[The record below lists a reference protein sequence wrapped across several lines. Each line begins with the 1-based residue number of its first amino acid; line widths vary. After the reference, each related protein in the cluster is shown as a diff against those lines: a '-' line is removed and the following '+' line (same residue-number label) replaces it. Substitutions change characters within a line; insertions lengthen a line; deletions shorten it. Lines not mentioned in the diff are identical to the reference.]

1 MGGAR
6 KRLWKL
12 MNTVF
17 VQQNNTRRMIMPKG
31 KRVFVTCKRNGTSDV
46 NYDVQIQ
53 GWVCRWILFVQICL
67 KQR

>member
-1 MGGAR
+1 
-6 KRLWKL
+6 
-12 MNTVF
+12 
-17 VQQNNTRRMIMPKG
+17 MPKG